1 MKTSWFLVSLASFTT
16 LLAAD
21 GGSLNALSPN
31 TASALGQ
38 GYAQMYD
45 RQFETAHKIFVD
57 LEHTRPED
65 PLVPTSDAAAYLFG
79 EFDRL
84 HILQAEFFVHEDKLV
99 NGVKLTPDP
108 AVRRVF
114 DQTLRK
120 AQSAADHALQSNPQD
135 RNALFASVLI
145 MGLRSDFDALIDK
158 HYFSS
163 LTAMKSGRIT
173 AEKLLMIDPT
183 YYDAHLAVGVE
194 NYMLS
199 LKAAPV
205 RWFLQVAGAQT
216 DREQGIERLRLTAEK
231 GNYLQPFARLLLAV
245 AALRAQDPAQARM
258 LLEGLARQFPHNPIY
273 AEELAR
279 LR

>member
-1 MKTSWFLVSLASFTT
+1 MEPLLIAPLFAT
-16 LLAAD
+16 LLVAD
-21 GGSLNALSPN
+21 GVPANPSPLN
-31 TASALGQ
+31 Q
-38 GYAQMYD
+38 GYFQMYD
-45 RQFETAHKIFVD
+45 RQFDAAHKTFS
-57 LEHTRPED
+57 EYQRAHPED
-65 PLVPTSDAAAYLFG
+65 PLPITSDAAAYLFG

-84 HILQAEFFVHEDKLV
+84 HILQAEFFVHEEKLV

-108 AVRRVF
+108 AVRKAF
-114 DQTLRK
+114 DETLRK
-120 AQSAADHALQSNPQD
+120 AQSAADRALQAKPQD
-135 RNALFASVLI
+135 SNAMFSSILI
-145 MGLRSDFDALIDK
+145 LGLRSDFDALIDK
-158 HYFSS
+158 RYFSS
-163 LTAMKSGRIT
+163 LTAMKTSRLT

-205 RWFLQVAGAQT
+205 RWFLQMAGAQT
-216 DREQGIERLRLTAEK
+216 DREQGVERLRLTAEK

-273 AEELAR
+273 QEELAR